1 VPVPVRVTPPA
12 TAVVLLADLKEH
24 LRVDHADD
32 DALIT
37 AYEAAAVAYLDGW
50 RGILG
55 RCILSQQWAVTYGE
69 AGTYR
74 LPLPDVS
81 EVSVDAGTATLEAD
95 CLGALVTIT
104 EAATVT
110 MTCEMPEDALP
121 TVQMAIKL
129 LVGHW
134 YQNREAASDT
144 RIEDAPLAFNA
155 LIAPLRWVGV

>member
-1 VPVPVRVTPPA
+1 MPPVRVTPPA
-12 TAVVLLADLKEH
+12 APVVPLDDLKAH

-32 DALIT
+32 DALIA
-37 AYEAAAVAYLDGW
+37 AYEAAAVSYLDGW
-50 RGILG
+50 RGIMG

-74 LPLPDVS
+74 LPLPDVL
-81 EVSVDAGTATLEAD
+81 EVTVDAGAATLEAD

-110 MTCEMPEDALP
+110 MTCEMPEDALS

-129 LVGHW
+129 LVAHW
-134 YQNREAASDT
+134 YQNREAASET

-155 LIAPLRWVGV
+155 LIGALRWVVV